1 MELELKKERFSC
13 YRALPPLCGTQE
25 ETAETILPDYLPDV
39 TRLVESS
46 GCLLLH
52 GCESAEGRV
61 RVSGQLRVS
70 VLYTAEEAQSL
81 RAFVYSLPFEH
92 TMDGRLPDGT
102 TEVCL
107 EGQLCA
113 CDVRPV
119 NPRKL
124 FTRAGIQLT
133 LTPYTPCTLTVCSGV
148 EDAEAHGIETL
159 CETRELP
166 MIRALREKDF
176 TFSDELLLSG
186 AKEPARELLRTRCT
200 LRLTDQRLLGGKLA
214 IKGLAQLEVLYLDA
228 AGESAR
234 VSGELPFSQVLDGLE
249 EDGGRLTARTVLRL
263 SGIEA
268 RIGSESEPDDNRTVS
283 LRLSISAFAVLSERK
298 SVCCVTDLY
307 STRCELSA
315 RSETVELAGEGEY
328 LTREL
333 PVRERL
339 ETGAEVKS
347 VLSAE
352 VRFQDAGVSGSGE
365 DAEVRVA
372 ASLRVLYLD
381 ENGTPLLSERR
392 VELLLRTALPEGTQ
406 VSVHSICA
414 GEISASGGLEGV
426 ELRFPVFFT
435 LCAANAPCYPCLT
448 SLQTE
453 ERGDERANTPS
464 LVLRAV
470 KRDERLWDIAKQYR
484 TTVSAILAAN
494 ELSADAPAAAGT
506 LLLIPRCR

>member
-25 ETAETILPDYLPDV
+25 DTAETIVPDYLPDV

-52 GCESAEGRV
+52 GCESTEGRV
-61 RVSGQLRVS
+61 SVSGLLRVS
-70 VLYTAEEAQSL
+70 VLYTAEDAQSL
-81 RAFVYSLPFEH
+81 RSFVYTLPFEH
-92 TMDGRLPDGT
+92 TMDGHLPDGT

-113 CDVRPV
+113 CDVRLV

-124 FTRAGIQLT
+124 FTRASVQIT

-148 EDAEAHGIETL
+148 ESAEVHGIETL

-186 AKEPARELLRTRCT
+186 AKESARELLRTRCT

-214 IKGLAQLEVLYLDA
+214 IKGLAQLEILYLDA
-228 AGESAR
+228 SGECAR
-234 VSGELPFSQVLDGLE
+234 VSGELPFSQIIDAV
-249 EDGGRLTARTVLRL
+249 EDSGGRLTARTVLRL
-263 SGIEA
+263 TGLEA
-268 RIGSESEPDDNRTVS
+268 KIGSESEPDDARTIS
-283 LRLSISAFAVLSERK
+283 LRLSISAFAVLSERR
-298 SVCCVTDLY
+298 SVCCVADLY

-315 RSETVELAGEGEY
+315 KSETVELAGEGEY

-339 ETGAEVKS
+339 ETGAKVRS

-352 VRFQDAGVSGSGE
+352 AGFQDATISGSGD
-365 DAEVRVA
+365 DAEVRATACV
-372 ASLRVLYLD
+372 RVLYLD

-392 VELLLRTALPEGTQ
+392 VELMVKTALPEGAQ
-406 VSVHSICA
+406 VSVHHISA
-414 GEISASGGLEGV
+414 GEIIASGGLDGV
-426 ELRFPVFFT
+426 ELRFSVLFT
-435 LCAANAPCYPCLT
+435 LCAANTPCYPCLT
-448 SLQTE
+448 GLQAE
-453 ERGDERANTPS
+453 ERSGESADAPS
-464 LVLRAV
+464 LILRAV
-470 KRDERLWDIAKQYR
+470 KRGERLWDIAKQYR
-484 TTVSAILAAN
+484 TTTGAILAAN
-494 ELSADAPAAAGT
+494 ELSADTPVAVGT